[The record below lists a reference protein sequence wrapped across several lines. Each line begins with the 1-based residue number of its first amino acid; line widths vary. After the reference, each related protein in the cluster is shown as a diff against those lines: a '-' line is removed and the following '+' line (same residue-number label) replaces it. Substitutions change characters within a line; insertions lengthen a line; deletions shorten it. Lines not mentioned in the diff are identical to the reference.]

1 MILVIGGSA
10 SGKSEYA
17 ERLVLKLPGP
27 HVYLATMAADDAE
40 SRERVSKHRE
50 ARKHS
55 DFRTVER
62 AAGLEGADIREGDI
76 VLLECLSNLA
86 ANEMF
91 PADGPVRSPEETE
104 ERLVREVLSLKERA
118 GELVIVGNRLTGGGT
133 DYEGLTDAWLRAFSA
148 AQNRIAAE
156 ADEVWRVTGGIPER
170 LK

>member
-17 ERLVLKLPGP
+17 ERLILQLPGP

-40 SRERVSKHRE
+40 SRERVLRHRE
-50 ARKHS
+50 ARKGS
-55 DFRTVER
+55 GFRTVER
-62 AAGLEGADIREGDI
+62 AAGLQDADVRPEEN

-91 PADGPVRSPEETE
+91 PADGPPRSAEETE
-104 ERLVREVLSLKERA
+104 EALVREVLSLRDRSR
-118 GELVIVGNRLTGGGT
+118 ELVVVGNRLTGGGT

-156 ADEVWRVTGGIPER
+156 ADEVWRVAGGIPER